1 MQYFIQTVLIY
12 TMYCVLFL
20 FLLQFSYHF
29 LVLTK
34 TTVLFFVA
42 AKENELDQSGDHLL
56 PHAPA
61 AWT

>member
-1 MQYFIQTVLIY
+1 
-12 TMYCVLFL
+12 MYCVLFL

-29 LVLTK
+29 LALTK